1 MSIGVNKNTA
11 PGRAWI
17 DNVPCSEHAE
27 VAALR
32 QIKNPRGITLY
43 VVRVRT
49 DGSSGLSKPCA
60 ACAEYI
66 SKMGIKKVI
75 YSVED
80 TFEADPELAT
90 VSAA

>member
-1 MSIGVNKNTA
+1 MSIGVNKNRA

-17 DNVPCSEHAE
+17 DNEPCSEHAE

-66 SKMGIKKVI
+66 SKMGIKKVV

-80 TFEADPELAT
+80 TFEPVPEY
-90 VSAA
+90 VAA